1 MTTTGDHTVKAKDRV
16 LPHPPYRIPLLGD
29 LWDLHVTDS
38 SQWGWR
44 GAQRYGSIYER
55 NILGSRVTYVSGPAE
70 VAEVNNE
77 ERWAKFLGVPIRNL
91 RAVAGDGL
99 FTAHN
104 SEPNWA
110 KAHAILAPAFQ
121 QSSMRTYH
129 DAMVQSTRKLLQY
142 WESQGD
148 DVWHD
153 VSADMSKLALDVIG
167 RVAFG
172 FDFETFTRKEP
183 HDLVVRFQRVL
194 RYINRAAYSHP
205 LVEATVFRAQRDQH
219 REDITAVHRIVD
231 EIVARRR
238 AEPNTGTESDLLD
251 LMLTSLDPETQQPL
265 SDENIRNQILT
276 FLVAG
281 QETSAGV
288 ISFALHFLSTNPDV
302 ADKVRGEVETV
313 YPDGELTYDRVAKLR
328 YLRRV
333 VDETLRLWP
342 VAPGYFRKAR
352 QDTYVEGHPF
362 EAGEWVFVVLL
373 QLHRD
378 RAWGDDPDSFD
389 PDRWGRD
396 RRPAD
401 LANLYKPF
409 GTGMRACIGRQFAYH
424 EILIA
429 LALIV
434 RDTELMAQ
442 PDYELKVVES
452 ITLRPSELQLR
463 ISRRLADRSLVRRS
477 TGSSSDRN

>member
-1 MTTTGDHTVKAKDRV
+1 MTTTNHRRLKASDRM
-16 LPHPPYRIPLLGD
+16 LPHPPYRIPMLGD

-44 GAQRYGSIYER
+44 GAQKYGPIYER

-77 ERWAKFLGVPIRNL
+77 DRWAKFLGVPIRNL

-110 KAHAILAPAFQ
+110 KAHAILASAFE
-121 QSSMRTYH
+121 QSAMRSYH
-129 DAMVQSTRKLLQY
+129 DTMIESTKHLIRY

-153 VSADMSKLALDVIG
+153 ISADMSKLALDVIG

-205 LVEATVFRAQRDQH
+205 LVEATVFRAQREQH
-219 REDITAVHRIVD
+219 RDDIAAVHRIVD
-231 EIVARRR
+231 DIVAARR
-238 AEPNTGTESDLLD
+238 AQPGQSGGGDLLD
-251 LMLTSLDPETQQPL
+251 LMLTSRDPDTGEPL

-288 ISFALHFLSTNPDV
+288 MSFALHALSTHPDV
-302 ADKVRGEVETV
+302 ADKVRNEIETV
-313 YPDGELTYDRVAKLR
+313 CPDGELTYDRVAKLR

-333 VDETLRLWP
+333 VDETMRLWP
-342 VAPGYFRKAR
+342 VAPGYFRKAK
-352 QDTYVEGHPF
+352 QDTYVGDHPF
-362 EAGEWVFVVLL
+362 EEGEWVFVVLL

-378 RAWGDDPDSFD
+378 QAWGEDPDSFD
-389 PDRWGRD
+389 PDRWERD

-409 GTGMRACIGRQFAYH
+409 GTGMRACIGRQFAYY
-424 EILIA
+424 EILTA
-429 LALIV
+429 LALIFC
-434 RDTELMAQ
+434 DLELVANPNYQ
-442 PDYELKVVES
+442 LKILES
-452 ITLRPSELQLR
+452 VTLRPSELELR
-463 ISRRLADRSLVRRS
+463 VNRRS
-477 TGSSSDRN
+477 AF

>member
-1 MTTTGDHTVKAKDRV
+1 MTTTDERNVKASDRV

-29 LWDLHVTDS
+29 LWDLHITDS

-44 GAQRYGSIYER
+44 GAQKYGSIYER

-77 ERWAKFLGVPIRNL
+77 ERWTKFLGVPIRNL

-121 QSSMRTYH
+121 QSAMRTYH
-129 DAMVQSTRKLLQY
+129 DTMVQSTRKLLRY
-142 WESQGD
+142 WESQD
-148 DVWHD
+148 NDVWHD
-153 VSADMSKLALDVIG
+153 VSADMSKLALDVVG

-172 FDFETFTRKEP
+172 FDFETFTRNEP

-205 LVEATVFRAQRDQH
+205 LVEATIFRKQQAQH
-219 REDITAVHRIVD
+219 REDIEVVHRIVD
-231 EIVARRR
+231 EIVASRR
-238 AEPNTGTESDLLD
+238 AVPNGGTRDLLD
-251 LMLTSLDPETQQPL
+251 LMLTSLDPETREPL

-288 ISFALHFLSTNPDV
+288 LSFALHFLSTHPDV
-302 ADKVRGEVETV
+302 ADKVQAEVETV
-313 YPDGELTYDRVAKLR
+313 CPDGELTYDRVAKLR

-342 VAPGYFRKAR
+342 VAPGYFRKAK
-352 QDTYVEGHPF
+352 QDTLVGSYPF

-373 QLHRD
+373 QLHRAP
-378 RAWGDDPDSFD
+378 AWGPYPEKFD
-389 PDRWGRD
+389 PDRWERD
-396 RRPAD
+396 RRPND

-424 EILIA
+424 EVITA

-434 RDTELMAQ
+434 RDTEFTSR
-442 PDYELKVVES
+442 PGYTLKVVES
-452 ITLRPSELQLR
+452 ITLRPSKLTLNVTPR
-463 ISRRLADRSLVRRS
+463 PPV
-477 TGSSSDRN
+477 

>member
-1 MTTTGDHTVKAKDRV
+1 MTTTDYRRQNASDRV

-44 GAQRYGSIYER
+44 GAQKYGAIYER

-77 ERWAKFLGVPIRNL
+77 DRWAKFLGVPIRNL

-110 KAHAILAPAFQ
+110 EAHAILAPAFQ
-121 QSSMRTYH
+121 QSAMRTYH
-129 DAMVQSTRKLLQY
+129 YTMVESTRQLLRY
-142 WESQGD
+142 WGSQGD

-172 FDFETFTRKEP
+172 FDFETFTRAEP

-205 LVEATVFRAQRDQH
+205 LVEATVFRSQRDQH
-219 REDITAVHRIVD
+219 RADIAAVHRIVD
-231 EIVARRR
+231 DIVATRR
-238 AEPNTGTESDLLD
+238 AEPARSGGGDLLD
-251 LMLTSLDPETQQPL
+251 LMLTSRNPETNEPL

-288 ISFALHFLSTNPDV
+288 MSFALHFLSTHPEV

-313 YPDGELTYDRVAKLR
+313 CSEGELTYDRVAKLR

-342 VAPGYFRKAR
+342 VAPGYFRKAK
-352 QDTYVEGHPF
+352 QDTRVGGHPF

-378 RAWGDDPDSFD
+378 QAWGDNPEAFD
-389 PDRWGRD
+389 PDRWERD

-409 GTGMRACIGRQFAYH
+409 GTGMRACIGRQFAYQ
-424 EILIA
+424 EILTA

-434 RDTELMAQ
+434 RNSELTAN
-442 PDYELKVVES
+442 PDYELKIVES
-452 ITLRPSELQLR
+452 ITLRPSELKLR
-463 ISRRLADRSLVRRS
+463 INRRS
-477 TGSSSDRN
+477 AI

>member
-1 MTTTGDHTVKAKDRV
+1 MTTTGTRPIRASDRV
-16 LPHPPYRIPLLGD
+16 LPHPPHRIPLLGD

-44 GAQRYGSIYER
+44 GAQKYGPIYER
-55 NILGSRVTYVSGPAE
+55 KILGARVTYVSGPDL

-77 ERWAKFLGVPIRNL
+77 DDWAKFLGVPIRDL
-91 RAVAGDGL
+91 RSVAGDGL

-110 KAHAILAPAFQ
+110 KAHAILAPAFT
-121 QSSMRTYH
+121 QSAMRTYH
-129 DAMVQSTRKLLQY
+129 DAMVQSTRELLQY
-142 WESQGD
+142 WDIQDSGT
-148 DVWHD
+148 WHD
-153 VSADMSKLALDVIG
+153 IPADMNKLALEVIG

-172 FDFETFTRKEP
+172 YDFESYAKTEP
-183 HDLVVRFQRVL
+183 HNLVVRILRSL

-205 LVEATVFRAQRDQH
+205 LVEATVFRGQRDEHRDDIVTVHRLVDDIVAQR
-219 REDITAVHRIVD
+219 RAAKTAG
-231 EIVARRR
+231 
-238 AEPNTGTESDLLD
+238 AEGDLLD
-251 LMLTSLDPETQQPL
+251 LMLHSVDPETGESL

-288 ISFALHFLSTNPDV
+288 MAFALHFLSTHPDV
-302 ADKVRGEVETV
+302 AEKVRGEVETV
-313 YPDGELTYDRVAKLR
+313 CPDGDLTFDRVGKLR

-352 QDTYVEGHPF
+352 YDTTVGGHPF
-362 EAGEWVFVVLL
+362 ERGEWVFVVLL

-378 RAWGDDPDSFD
+378 KAWGEDAERFD
-389 PDRWGRD
+389 PDRWSRE
-396 RRPAD
+396 RKPAD
-401 LANLYKPF
+401 VHNLYKPF

-424 EILIA
+424 EVLVA
-429 LALIV
+429 LAIIV
-434 RDTELMAQ
+434 RHRDLVPSPGYQLLVNETIS
-442 PDYELKVVES
+442 LK
-452 ITLRPSELQLR
+452 PSQLR
-463 ISRRLADRSLVRRS
+463 LRVEKVTR
-477 TGSSSDRN
+477 TQ

>member
-1 MTTTGDHTVKAKDRV
+1 MTSTDDRRIHSRDRA
-16 LPHPPYRIPLLGD
+16 LPHPPYRIPFLGD

-44 GAQRYGSIYER
+44 GAQRYGGIYER
-55 NILGSRVTYVSGPAE
+55 NVLGARITYVSSPE
-70 VAEVNNE
+70 LVAEVNNE
-77 ERWAKFLGVPIRNL
+77 DRWAKFLGVPIRNL

-110 KAHAILAPAFQ
+110 KAHAILAPAFT

-129 DAMVQSTRKLLQY
+129 DSMIESTDKLLQH
-142 WESQGD
+142 WASREGSWC
-148 DVWHD
+148 DVP
-153 VSADMSKLALDVIG
+153 ADTSKLALDVIG

-172 FDFETFTRKEP
+172 FDFETFSGSEP
-183 HDLVVRFQRVL
+183 HELVVRFQRVL

-205 LVEATVFRAQRDQH
+205 LVEATLFRPQRDQH
-219 REDITAVHRIVD
+219 REDIAVIHRLVD
-231 EIVARRR
+231 DIVASRQSSS
-238 AEPNTGTESDLLD
+238 GGGDLLD
-251 LMLTSLDPETQQPL
+251 LMLSSVDPVTGEPL
-265 SDENIRNQILT
+265 SSENIRNQILT

-288 ISFALHFLSTNPDV
+288 MAFALHFLSTHSDV
-302 ADKVRGEVETV
+302 VDKVRAEFETV
-313 YPDGELTYDRVAKLR
+313 CPDGELTFDRVAKLR
-328 YLRRV
+328 YLRQV

-352 QDTYVEGHPF
+352 GDTFLGSHPF

-373 QLHRD
+373 QLHRND
-378 RAWGDDPDSFD
+378 AWGANADEFD
-389 PDRWGRD
+389 PDRWGRE

-409 GTGMRACIGRQFAYH
+409 GTGMRGCIGRQFAYH
-424 EILIA
+424 EILVT
-429 LALIV
+429 LASV
-434 RDTELMAQ
+434 VGHFELEPEPGYDLQ
-442 PDYELKVVES
+442 VTES
-452 ITLRPSELQLR
+452 ITLRPSDLRLRMTLRDAGGHQL
-463 ISRRLADRSLVRRS
+463 
-477 TGSSSDRN
+477 

>member
-1 MTTTGDHTVKAKDRV
+1 MTTTDHHRLKATERV

-44 GAQRYGSIYER
+44 GAQKYGAIYER

-77 ERWAKFLGVPIRNL
+77 DRWAKFLGVPIRNL

-121 QSSMRTYH
+121 QSAMRSYH
-129 DAMVQSTRKLLQY
+129 DTMVESTRQLLRY
-142 WESQGD
+142 WESQSD
-148 DVWHD
+148 EVWHD
-153 VSADMSKLALDVIG
+153 ISADMSKLALDVIG

-172 FDFETFTRKEP
+172 FDFETFTRNEP

-205 LVEATVFRAQRDQH
+205 LVEATVFRSQRDQH
-219 REDITAVHRIVD
+219 RDDIAAVHSIVD
-231 EIVARRR
+231 DIVAARR
-238 AEPNTGTESDLLD
+238 AEPARSDGGDLLD
-251 LMLTSLDPETQQPL
+251 LMLTSRDPETNEPL

-288 ISFALHFLSTNPDV
+288 MSFALHFLSTHPDV

-313 YPDGELTYDRVAKLR
+313 CPDGELTYDRVAKLR

-342 VAPGYFRKAR
+342 VAPGYFRKAK
-352 QDTYVEGHPF
+352 QDTYVGDHPF

-378 RAWGDDPDSFD
+378 QAWGDNPEAFD
-389 PDRWGRD
+389 PDRWERD

-424 EILIA
+424 EILTA

-434 RDTELMAQ
+434 RDTELTAKL
-442 PDYELKVVES
+442 DYELKIVES
-452 ITLRPSELQLR
+452 ITLRPSELRLR
-463 ISRRLADRSLVRRS
+463 FNRRAAI
-477 TGSSSDRN
+477 